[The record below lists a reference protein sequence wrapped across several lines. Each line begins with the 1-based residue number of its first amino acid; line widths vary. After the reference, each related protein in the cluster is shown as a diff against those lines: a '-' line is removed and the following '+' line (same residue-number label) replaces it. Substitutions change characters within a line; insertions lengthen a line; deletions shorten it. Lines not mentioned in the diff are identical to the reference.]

1 MGRFIDSAKLQKRNK
16 GVPKQTHKKWRD
28 WKTEKKNFPT
38 KNSSESDRFAA
49 QFYQTLKKDLQ
60 PVFLN
65 LNIYVHI
72 YLNMHI

>member
-1 MGRFIDSAKLQKRNK
+1 MKRLK
-16 GVPKQTHKKWRD
+16 D
-28 WKTEKKNFPT
+28 WEKNFPT

-60 PVFLN
+60 PVFFN